1 MIKLAKSEDKAKQQ
15 NYISLSRMYQDN
27 PNQKHYFY
35 SMYVTYDPDQQPNV
49 VRACLSLKDSYSNP
63 SPFMPRLKI

>member
-1 MIKLAKSEDKAKQQ
+1 MIKLAEKDKAKQQ
-15 NYISLSRMYQDN
+15 ITSVYQEWYQDN